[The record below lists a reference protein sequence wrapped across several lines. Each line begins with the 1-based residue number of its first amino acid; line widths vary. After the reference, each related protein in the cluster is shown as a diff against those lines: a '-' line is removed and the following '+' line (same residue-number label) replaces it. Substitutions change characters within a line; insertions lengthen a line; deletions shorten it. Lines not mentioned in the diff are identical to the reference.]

1 MLSEDR
7 QLRITT
13 MVRDRGFVTVS
24 QLCDMFGVSEATV
37 RRDLD
42 SLADAGQIRRVR
54 GGAGNVRG
62 TVRPEPDLRNFA
74 DVALTASEAKRSIAR
89 KAAALVEDGD
99 VIAMDAGTTVAAM
112 CPFLMQRSLT
122 VVTASLAVVD
132 ALSSVQD
139 IDLVVVGGIL
149 RPNYRS
155 MVGILAEQMLA
166 QIKVD
171 KVFLGTSGIADDG
184 SVMDTTPSEVPIKQ
198 ALLRSARHRYV
209 LADAEKFEGG
219 GFLKVCGLDR
229 VDALITDGDVEL
241 PDDVE
246 VEVIKA

>member
-155 MVGILAEQMLA
+155 MVGIL
-166 QIKVD
+166 
-171 KVFLGTSGIADDG
+171 S
-184 SVMDTTPSEVPIKQ
+184 
-198 ALLRSARHRYV
+198 
-209 LADAEKFEGG
+209 
-219 GFLKVCGLDR
+219 
-229 VDALITDGDVEL
+229 LIH
-241 PDDVE
+241 
-246 VEVIKA
+246 I